1 MFKAHYGECFLP
13 PGKGGMGAGTGVKD
27 KGDWD
32 DHSPLY
38 RLPLPPPPGKG
49 GMGSQAGSKGDVGCS

>member
-13 PGKGGMGAGTGVKD
+13 PGKGGKGERGLELGVKD

-32 DHSPLY
+32 VHSPLY
-38 RLPLPPPPGKG
+38 RLPPPPPGKRRWG
-49 GMGSQAGSKGDVGCS
+49 HKLLVKDKGD